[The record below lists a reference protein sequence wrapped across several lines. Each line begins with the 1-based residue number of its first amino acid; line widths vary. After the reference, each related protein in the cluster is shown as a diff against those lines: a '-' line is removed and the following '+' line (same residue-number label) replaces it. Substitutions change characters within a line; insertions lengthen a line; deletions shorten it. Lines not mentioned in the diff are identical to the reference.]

1 MKELQT
7 RRKEIRAEEELKL
20 SAKKREEEER
30 FRREEAEKKA
40 REGEEKRRRMEEAE
54 KRRQAMSQKLNKN
67 GENCG
72 PDIKKTLSEVN
83 KEPGHNNAR
92 ASSLMPDICSLY

>member
-72 PDIKKTLSEVN
+72 PDIKKTLSEVY
-83 KEPGHNNAR
+83 KEPGRH
-92 ASSLMPDICSLY
+92 SK

>member
-40 REGEEKRRRMEEAE
+40 REVEEKRRRMEEAE

-67 GENCG
+67 GESCG

-83 KEPGHNNAR
+83 KEPGR
-92 ASSLMPDICSLY
+92 LSK